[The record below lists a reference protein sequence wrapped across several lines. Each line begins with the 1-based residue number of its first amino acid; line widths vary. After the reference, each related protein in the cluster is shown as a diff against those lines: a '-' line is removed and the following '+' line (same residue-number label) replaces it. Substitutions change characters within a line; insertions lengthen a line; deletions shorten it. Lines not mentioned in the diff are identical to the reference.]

1 MGVVEEHVVRPCL
14 TMHPSSQV
22 TPCLPRAISR
32 GIQNTQLTRPISEL
46 LLVLSV
52 ELLIIGDAIFLTYF

>member
-32 GIQNTQLTRPISEL
+32 GIQNTQLTRPI
-46 LLVLSV
+46 
-52 ELLIIGDAIFLTYF
+52 